1 MLADMRNLLFILAI
15 LLVGAVALAPAISFI
30 GLDALPGDF
39 TLHNGNWHMLVPVTY
54 SLCASLGLGLFYY
67 FMKR

>member
-1 MLADMRNLLFILAI
+1 MRHFFFILAI
-15 LLVGAVALAPAISFI
+15 LLLGAAVLAPVISLI
-30 GLDALPGDF
+30 GLDPIPGDF
-39 TLHNGNWHMLVPVTY
+39 TIHQGNFQMLVPVTY